1 MNPTPAAE
9 HSPKRRHSRWLLPF
23 LGLLLTSLAAWQ
35 IALFTEQWVE
45 TEIRGTGQSRVTLY
59 AGSLRESLE
68 KYRHLPY
75 LLARDLRIGQL
86 LEENLPAIRVNPHL
100 EDFARVSGALLFVLD
115 QQGEA
120 VASSNWREEQS
131 LIGSNFAFRP
141 YFQDAREG
149 RSGSYYA
156 VGVKTGQPGF
166 FLSYPVLETGRLQ
179 GIVVAKVDLGM
190 LEKAWRES
198 GETVIVSDASG
209 VVFLSSRPEWKYRS
223 LRPLTE
229 PTAQRLRQAQYLDSP
244 LTTLTTE
251 RQAVDGGNI
260 LRLESVDYLEQSLQL
275 PEYGWRIHYLSEMRP
290 VRASFRLALASA
302 AGLAVT
308 LILALAFARE
318 RRQKHQS
325 RREAREALA
334 IRQANQRLQEEIR
347 QHQQTEQTLRDT
359 QKELVQAGKLAALG
373 RMSAAIAHELN
384 QPVTAIRTFLASSR
398 LLLARQKL
406 DQVDANLDRID
417 ALARRMGGITGQL
430 KTFARK
436 NPGRRD
442 PQDLA
447 AVLERVLSCLAPQL
461 TKSGV
466 EVQLSL
472 PPPGSAVIEGD
483 DLQVEQ
489 VLNNLLVNALEAMAD
504 SPVRLLS
511 LEMHTSDCQ
520 AILLC
525 RDSGPGISDEALE
538 SLFEPF
544 ATTKPIGFGLGLGLS
559 ISYGIVQEM
568 NGTISGE
575 NHPEGGAVFTLR
587 LPLAACRPD
596 QPRRSIAP

>member
-23 LGLLLTSLAAWQ
+23 LGLLLTCLAVWQ

-45 TEIRGTGQSRVTLY
+45 TEIRRTGQSRVTLY

-115 QQGEA
+115 HQGET
-120 VASSNWREEQS
+120 VAASNWREEQS

-166 FLSYPVLETGRLQ
+166 FLSYPVLESGRLQ

-229 PTAQRLRQAQYLDSP
+229 PTARRLREVQYLDAP

-251 RQAVDGGNI
+251 REAVDGGNI
-260 LRLESVDYLEQSLQL
+260 LRLESVNYLEQSLQL
-275 PEYGWRIHYLSEMRP
+275 PEYGWRIHYLS
-290 VRASFRLALASA
+290 
-302 AGLAVT
+302 
-308 LILALAFARE
+308 
-318 RRQKHQS
+318 
-325 RREAREALA
+325 
-334 IRQANQRLQEEIR
+334 
-347 QHQQTEQTLRDT
+347 
-359 QKELVQAGKLAALG
+359 
-373 RMSAAIAHELN
+373 
-384 QPVTAIRTFLASSR
+384 
-398 LLLARQKL
+398 
-406 DQVDANLDRID
+406 
-417 ALARRMGGITGQL
+417 
-430 KTFARK
+430 
-436 NPGRRD
+436 
-442 PQDLA
+442 
-447 AVLERVLSCLAPQL
+447 
-461 TKSGV
+461 
-466 EVQLSL
+466 
-472 PPPGSAVIEGD
+472 
-483 DLQVEQ
+483 
-489 VLNNLLVNALEAMAD
+489 
-504 SPVRLLS
+504 
-511 LEMHTSDCQ
+511 
-520 AILLC
+520 
-525 RDSGPGISDEALE
+525 
-538 SLFEPF
+538 
-544 ATTKPIGFGLGLGLS
+544 
-559 ISYGIVQEM
+559 
-568 NGTISGE
+568 
-575 NHPEGGAVFTLR
+575 
-587 LPLAACRPD
+587 
-596 QPRRSIAP
+596 